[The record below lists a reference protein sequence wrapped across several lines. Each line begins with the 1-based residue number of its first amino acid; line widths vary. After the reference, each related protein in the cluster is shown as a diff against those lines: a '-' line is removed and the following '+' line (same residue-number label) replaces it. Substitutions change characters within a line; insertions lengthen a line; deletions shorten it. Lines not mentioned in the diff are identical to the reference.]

1 MLYDPTL
8 QQGDVVGNWLRR
20 SPLQPHADMPCQGCS
35 AWDFC
40 RGNCMKNLH
49 RSYVLRDDAWRS
61 GVTEPV
67 CALIRHLGDEVER
80 HQPAAW
86 FERAPAALRERVT
99 GASIYEYCEVMP

>member
-1 MLYDPTL
+1 
-8 QQGDVVGNWLRR
+8 
-20 SPLQPHADMPCQGCS
+20 
-35 AWDFC
+35 
-40 RGNCMKNLH
+40 MKNLH

-67 CALIRHLGDEVER
+67 CELIRHLGDEVER

-99 GASIYEYCEVMP
+99 GASIYEFCEVMP